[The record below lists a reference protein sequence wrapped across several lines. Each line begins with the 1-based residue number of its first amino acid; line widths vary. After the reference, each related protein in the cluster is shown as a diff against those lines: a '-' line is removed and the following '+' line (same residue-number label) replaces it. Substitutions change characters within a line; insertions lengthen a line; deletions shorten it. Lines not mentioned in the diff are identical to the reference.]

1 MSSWSLYFYALIYT
15 VILSI
20 VYWYILLENDNNY
33 DNLIFI
39 LYNVILAT
47 SVINFVEPQRLLLF
61 KNFFHVFFVS
71 LVYVLAGLFFRFLG
85 TITPNNLSLETGN
98 GESIGTLVIL
108 VSTIVVYIAVVAYHL
123 YVYCKKQEFGQEL
136 FYYLSYLIVCVI
148 LILIASLAFLEKINI
163 HLHHYIIALIFA
175 YGLVDDNVII
185 IYCFYVALSIFV
197 EGVNT
202 WGADPVFSKPE
213 LREVL

>member
-202 WGADPVFSKPE
+202 WGIDPVFSKPE

>member
-71 LVYVLAGLFFRFLG
+71 LVYVLAGLCFRFLG

-202 WGADPVFSKPE
+202 WGIDPVFSKPE